1 MRLDEF
7 ESLFRSA
14 VKPTFELSRVH
25 LECVVLVTDQQG
37 DAARAQV
44 ASLQAF
50 MTHLDQGDHGAI
62 VSLGPEDWTDVAG
75 LLAHLERLNPQLI
88 ACQRQLPR
96 TGPCLPHTLGAV
108 VDVLTQATA
117 IPVLLLPDSGA
128 LPPPDRV
135 MVVTDHL
142 TGDDRLVS
150 WALHLTPA
158 QGTLHLVHV
167 EEQAF
172 FDRYA
177 DAISRI
183 QFMDTDRA
191 TAALRAKLLQL
202 PMDYIQAV
210 INALAAS
217 GATETV
223 TADVHLGDPIA
234 EYRRLITDYAV
245 QLLIVNTKDPD
256 QQAME
261 ALSHALAVELR
272 DLPLLLL

>member
-7 ESLFRSA
+7 ESMFRSA

-25 LECVVLVTDQQG
+25 LECVVLVTDLQG

-44 ASLQAF
+44 DALQAF
-50 MTHLDQGDHGAI
+50 MTHLDEGDHGAI
-62 VSLGPEDWTDVAG
+62 VSLGPEDWTDVDT
-75 LLAHLERLNPQLI
+75 LLAHIERLNPQLI
-88 ACQRQLPR
+88 ACQRQVTRAGPRLPF
-96 TGPCLPHTLGAV
+96 TLGAV
-108 VDVLTQATA
+108 VDVLTQATD
-117 IPVLLLPDSGA
+117 IPVLLLPDDD
-128 LPPPDRV
+128 PPVPPDRV

-158 QGTLHLVHV
+158 QGHLHLVHV

-172 FDRYA
+172 FERYA
-177 DAISRI
+177 EAISRI
-183 QFMDTDRA
+183 QFMNTERA
-191 TAALRAKLLQL
+191 TAALRDKLLQL
-202 PMDYIQAV
+202 PSDYIQAV
-210 INALAAS
+210 IRALSQS

-234 EYRRLITDYAV
+234 EYRRLISDRRV

-272 DLPLLLL
+272 DLPLLLI